1 MAKTYQIT
9 GANGKAKA
17 SWEEIICDFIEISD
31 AGVVKF
37 YQDDPDGFIKLLICY
52 KLSEGEA
59 LIYVGEE

>member
-17 SWEEIICDFIEISD
+17 SWEEIICDYAIVTDFGII
-31 AGVVKF
+31 KF
-37 YQDDPDGFIKLLICY
+37 YEYDGNGFVNLLISY
-52 KLSEGEA
+52 KLGEAEA